1 MKYISEVSAL
11 WDFVEVK
18 DKIQIKGLAAV
29 GYLGAPLQ
37 IPRQRLLILVKLW
50 LHFPPSLLPRVS
62 YNFVSAHLRVLMSG
76 CKLATSPLAQAPRQY
91 LPMSPPN
98 QVKTKPICWPNLK
111 LSWNSAFLTT
121 FQESP
126 PSTAP
131 HRNAG
136 GQVKKN

>member
-1 MKYISEVSAL
+1 M
-11 WDFVEVK
+11 
-18 DKIQIKGLAAV
+18 KIQIKGLAAV

-37 IPRQRLLILVKLW
+37 TPRQRLLILVKLW
-50 LHFPPSLLPRVS
+50 LHFLPSQLPRVLLK
-62 YNFVSAHLRVLMSG
+62 VTIGSAQLRLLESMSG

-136 GQVKKN
+136 GQVKKLSFQCAQN